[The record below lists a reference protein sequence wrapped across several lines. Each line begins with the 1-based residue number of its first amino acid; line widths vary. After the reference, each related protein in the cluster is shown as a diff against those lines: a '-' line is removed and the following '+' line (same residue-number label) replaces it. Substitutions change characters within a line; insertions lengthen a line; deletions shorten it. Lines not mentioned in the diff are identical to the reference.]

1 MKVILSFELINTI
14 EDMSDTE
21 HNNFFGFALVEV
33 NCPDSMLRPVLPYK
47 LNGHTIYPTGQW
59 TGVYFSEELIAVIKL
74 GYKIKYIKGY
84 EFSTNKID
92 LFSKYVDDFFL
103 TKTLAIL
110 PSERFIAKMH
120 LNQLYGVF
128 GRKKELT
135 RVLNVNNKD
144 IHGYL
149 SSYIVK
155 SVIKINDDV
164 STLLLTHNINSE
176 LLTEL
181 NIFLESEYVNPYM
194 IVKYNVAIA
203 SAVTAY
209 GRIHRIPYKLLPGTL
224 YTDTDSIFSID
235 VLPDHLI
242 GSDLGLMKD
251 ELGGGNLLLR
261 RHISL
266 FSWVSL
272 KEPNNLLSIL
282 RGKYL

>member
-1 MKVILSFELINTI
+1 
-14 EDMSDTE
+14 
-21 HNNFFGFALVEV
+21 
-33 NCPDSMLRPVLPYK
+33 
-47 LNGHTIYPTGQW
+47 
-59 TGVYFSEELIAVIKL
+59 
-74 GYKIKYIKGY
+74 
-84 EFSTNKID
+84 
-92 LFSKYVDDFFL
+92 
-103 TKTLAIL
+103 
-110 PSERFIAKMH
+110 MH

-135 RVLNVNNKD
+135 KVVNVNNKD
-144 IHGYL
+144 IHGYI

-164 STLLLTHNINSE
+164 STLLITHNINSE

-181 NIFLESEYVNPYM
+181 NIFLESEYVNPNM
-194 IVKYNVAIA
+194 FVKSNVAIA

-209 GRIHRIPYKLLPGTL
+209 GRIHMIPYKLLPGTL
-224 YTDTDSIFSID
+224 YTDTDSIFSKD

-266 FSWVSL
+266 A
-272 KEPNNLLSIL
+272 LSSTVI
-282 RGKYL
+282 GISTKI